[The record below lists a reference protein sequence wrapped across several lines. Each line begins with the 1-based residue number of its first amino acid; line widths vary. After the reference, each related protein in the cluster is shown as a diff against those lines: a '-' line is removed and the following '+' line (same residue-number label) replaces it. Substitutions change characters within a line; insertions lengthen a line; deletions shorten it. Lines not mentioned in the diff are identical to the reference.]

1 MASAGRVPKRS
12 QHRVSGGQEGRSERP
27 GDRDRQ
33 PRAPGMAASLL
44 YSRAR
49 RPPTTMPDIPSLAA
63 RLTDPD
69 PAARLAAAEQLAQS
83 GEAAAPAAAL
93 LVKACGDADDL
104 VREQAVAAL
113 EELGPPPAAVIAD
126 LIPLVAA
133 TDPLSAYWAITLLG
147 RSGQAAAA
155 AVAALTEPLGAAA
168 PPEVAQ
174 RAAWALG
181 KIGPA
186 AAAAANA
193 LRTAAASA
201 DPRLARLAGEAL
213 AAAGG

>member
-1 MASAGRVPKRS
+1 
-12 QHRVSGGQEGRSERP
+12 
-27 GDRDRQ
+27 
-33 PRAPGMAASLL
+33 
-44 YSRAR
+44 
-49 RPPTTMPDIPSLAA
+49 MPDIATLAT

-83 GEAAAPAAAL
+83 GEAAAPAAVP
-93 LVKACGDADDL
+93 LVNACGDADDQ

-113 EELGPPPAAVIAD
+113 EELGPPPPDAIPD
-126 LIPLVAA
+126 LVRLVAA
-133 TDPLSAYWAITLLG
+133 ADALTAYWAITLLG

-155 AVAALTEPLGAAA
+155 AVAALTERLGAAA
-168 PPEVAQ
+168 PSEVAQ

-186 AAAAANA
+186 AGSAAGA
-193 LRTAAASA
+193 LRAAAASA

-213 AAAGG
+213 AAVGG